1 LALSV
6 NPEFIVQLPLKD
18 LEIESLS
25 TNPVLDEMEP
35 AKDLDRESLGTKL
48 ETVDTESR
56 STRK

>member
-1 LALSV
+1 V
-6 NPEFIVQLPLKD
+6 KTEFIAQPPLKD

-35 AKDLDRESLGTKL
+35 VKDLDRESLSTKL
-48 ETVDTESR
+48 ETVDSESR